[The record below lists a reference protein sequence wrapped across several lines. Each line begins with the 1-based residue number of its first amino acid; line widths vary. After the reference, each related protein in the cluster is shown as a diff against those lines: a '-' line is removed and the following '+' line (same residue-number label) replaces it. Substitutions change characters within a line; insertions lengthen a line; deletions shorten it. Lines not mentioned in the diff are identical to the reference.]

1 MKGIKNIAYFF
12 AVLILIQL
20 LFLSFTPTVK
30 ANREIANQYFQ
41 DLDLDKTY
49 VYNVS
54 QFGDPVSW
62 YNFTPYPEDSFE
74 GNWRTNPGGQ
84 IKINFTGF
92 YNKDPNDWG
101 NIFDDPIP
109 WLDIEILEYNL
120 SVLDTNFTLS
130 NRSNSEVARALTLG
144 YNMFQ
149 PGFLIPI
156 SNLTFVK
163 QLALNQA
170 DPGGV
175 YDIKGDVNVEETFNF
190 FYVGFDQIGGEQKT
204 YLIYDKQSGVLVW
217 AKTSVFGYLLE
228 IKCLNFTLNYASGFS
243 YNVLQFGGAVG
254 WYNFTP
260 WPGDSYEGD
269 WKSNIGGEIIVN
281 FTGFYNKDPND
292 WGNVFDDPIAWFDIA
307 IYENNSGILQT
318 NFTLNNRSNSEI
330 AWALTLGYNNF
341 QPGILIPIIDN
352 LTRVKQ
358 LAFQEAEGFVS
369 GLVNIEESDLT
380 IKIIFIQDGGGQ
392 ETSLIYEKWTGL
404 LLWTKTSVGSYL
416 LEMTIDGYAP
426 WELETE
432 SPPPSNFFLDFLPYF
447 IIISISFIFVI
458 TTLIVSKVNN
468 KIKEFNKYILVAI
481 IAIASFS
488 SFFVFSSS
496 LEVGEV
502 NKPQREVN
510 DITLIVDYGNGTIKI
525 IENFDLK
532 DYNTTAF
539 DALITWCNVDYHDYG
554 DMGILVEE
562 VDGVKGNWRYTV
574 NDDFPGVSSDKY
586 NLRDGDIVKWI
597 YG

>member
-1 MKGIKNIAYFF
+1 MKSIKNIAYFF
-12 AVLILIQL
+12 TVLILIQL
-20 LFLSFTPTVK
+20 LFLSFTPNVK
-30 ANREIANQYFQ
+30 TNPEIPSKYYQ

-54 QFGDPVSW
+54 QFGDAVGW
-62 YNFTPYPEDSFE
+62 YNFTPWPEDSFE
-74 GNWRTNPGGQ
+74 GNWRTNTGGQ

-92 YNKDPNDWG
+92 YAKDPNDWG
-101 NIFDDPIP
+101 NVFEDPIP
-109 WLDIEILEYNL
+109 WLDIEIYEYNL
-120 SVLDTNFTLS
+120 GLLKANLTLN
-130 NRSNSEVARALTLG
+130 NRSNSEVARALTFG
-144 YNMFQ
+144 FNMFQ

-156 SNLTFVK
+156 SNLTYIEK
-163 QLALNQA
+163 LALNQA
-170 DPGGV
+170 DPGGL
-175 YDIKGDVNVEETFNF
+175 YDIKGDVKIEETYNF
-190 FYVGFDQIGGEQKT
+190 FYVGFDQIGGDQKT
-204 YLIYDKQSGVLVW
+204 HLIYDKKSGVLVW

-228 IKCLNFTLNYASGFS
+228 FRCVNFTLDYSSGLS

-269 WKSNIGGEIIVN
+269 WKSNIGGEIVVN

-307 IYENNSGILQT
+307 IFENISDILQT
-318 NFTLNNRSNSEI
+318 NFTLTNRSNSEI

-341 QPGILIPIIDN
+341 QPGLLIQIMENI
-352 LTRVKQ
+352 TRVKK
-358 LAFQEAEGFVS
+358 LALQEAEGFVS
-369 GLVNIEESDLT
+369 GVVNIEESDLT
-380 IKIIFIQDGGGQ
+380 IKIIFIQEGGGQ

-416 LEMTIDGYAP
+416 LEMAIDGYIP
-426 WELETE
+426 WELKVE
-432 SPPPSNFFLDFLPYF
+432 SPHKTNFLLDFLPYL
-447 IIISISFIFVI
+447 IIISISLISAI
-458 TTLIVSKVNN
+458 TTLIASKVNS

-481 IAIASFS
+481 IAIASFT

-496 LEVGEV
+496 IEVGEV
-502 NKPQREVN
+502 NKPQREVE
-510 DITLIVDYGNGTIKI
+510 DITLIVDYGNGTIKV
-525 IENFDLK
+525 IENFDLT

-539 DALITWCNVDYHDYG
+539 DALITWCKVKYHDYG
-554 DMGILVEE
+554 EMGILVEE

-574 NDDFPGVSSDKY
+574 NDEFPGVSCNKY
-586 NLRDGDIVKWI
+586 NLKDGDTVKWI